1 VDYDTYA
8 EGEAVLGWL
17 NTAIRLTTA
26 GEVDWQAFCMSLLK
40 AFQAAMQGR
49 EIAHAK
55 LLLTTA
61 AGQIAGNLT
70 RTADV
75 PSFRGQ
81 ITGSPRE
88 AELIFNARAEM
99 APESLQALVERL
111 LREITGPVTAS
122 IEKLNCLSPGRP
134 RPTHRYETVV

>member
-1 VDYDTYA
+1 VDYNTYA

-17 NTAIRLTTA
+17 NAAIRLTA
-26 GEVDWQAFCMSLLK
+26 ASDVDWRELCMNLLK

-55 LLLTTA
+55 LLLSTA
-61 AGQIAGNLT
+61 AGQIVGNLT

-75 PSFRGQ
+75 PSFRGE

-99 APESLQALVERL
+99 APEILQALVERL
-111 LREITGPVTAS
+111 LREIAGPVTVS
-122 IEKLNCLSPGRP
+122 IEKMHCLSPDRP